1 MSDDNL
7 VPKILFSYNE
17 LSLQARSSEVEI
29 NKSGLTDE
37 FQNVEEE
44 KLVRKLFLDFTSS
57 YCMCMFGQSAVV
69 IYNFAVNCEV
79 DTEQ

>member
-17 LSLQARSSEVEI
+17 LSLQARSSEVEV

-44 KLVRKLFLDFTSS
+44 
-57 YCMCMFGQSAVV
+57 
-69 IYNFAVNCEV
+69 
-79 DTEQ
+79 